1 MNGEGYRDPTADR
14 AIASASKE
22 NHIPKQLYEPIKKFK
37 EILEFQHI
45 YVDEVKFHTDSGKK
59 YDKKWR

>member
-22 NHIPKQLYEPIKKFK
+22 NHIPRQLYEPIKKFK
-37 EILEFQHI
+37 EFLCYFRLELNKAFKMCN
-45 YVDEVKFHTDSGKK
+45 V
-59 YDKKWR
+59 